1 MFELFYV
8 TILSVMLVS
17 AFRMMSQGWRDIDFV
32 EKRKPFGGHPEMKD
46 VEPGDELMGVV
57 FGEDLNADL
66 KKRIRQ
72 LQQEVKEDD
81 NEDDDGDDGLGSK
94 VPALV

>member
-1 MFELFYV
+1 MFELLYV
-8 TILSVMLVS
+8 TIFTVMLVS
-17 AFRMMSQGWRDIDFV
+17 AFRMMSQGWKDIDFV

-46 VEPGDELMGVV
+46 VEPGDELMGIS

-72 LQQEVKEDD
+72 LQQEVEDENKD
-81 NEDDDGDDGLGSK
+81 DDDDGEDGAR